1 MRSVQR
7 RRALLHS
14 SRIAAVVGGRTEVTG
29 SVRTEWSGVQPE
41 TCNQPDT
48 CDEDKPRRDHKTRL
62 DSVRASTVVYFL
74 VIDESRSATKL
85 RAPGLI
91 GSPRCSVAHLEVTV
105 CRRTST
111 TWRSAY
117 STDEAGPMVH

>member
-62 DSVRASTVVYFL
+62 DSVRASTVVYISGRSRIFPRYWWVTVGHEIARTRPDRVSAL
-74 VIDESRSATKL
+74 LSRS
-85 RAPGLI
+85 
-91 GSPRCSVAHLEVTV
+91 PRSDSLPARLDNL
-105 CRRTST
+105 
-111 TWRSAY
+111 A
-117 STDEAGPMVH
+117 

>member
-1 MRSVQR
+1 
-7 RRALLHS
+7 
-14 SRIAAVVGGRTEVTG
+14 VTG

-105 CRRTST
+105 CRARLDNL
-111 TWRSAY
+111 A
-117 STDEAGPMVH
+117 